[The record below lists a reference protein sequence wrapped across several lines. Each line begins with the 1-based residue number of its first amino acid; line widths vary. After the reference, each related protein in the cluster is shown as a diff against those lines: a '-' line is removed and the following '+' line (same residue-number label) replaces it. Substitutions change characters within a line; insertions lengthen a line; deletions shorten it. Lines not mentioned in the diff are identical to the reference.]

1 MKRLNNRGFAITA
14 VLYGLLIL
22 FLLLFLGMIR
32 ILNTERKRMA
42 KISDEIDNS
51 IVNMERIDI
60 SSNNVI
66 YYGDIYVTPYRGKYV
81 FYINGDTSKEYYM
94 YLPIYSIVSISDDS
108 VDEDVDAVGISNSKI
123 MDTNSTNQGKIVK
136 SNFLSNSK
144 LMAKLRSGKISVTS
158 GTSQSEISE
167 SSFLANGNLMND
179 SGISQANSDIF
190 SITITGVYTSVREV
204 SGDTP

>member
-14 VLYGLLIL
+14 VLYGLLVL

-66 YYGDIYVTPYRGKYV
+66 NEGGIYVTPYRGKYV
-81 FYINGDTSKEYYM
+81 FYYINGDTSKEYYM
-94 YLPIYSIVSISDDS
+94 YLPIYSIVSIS
-108 VDEDVDAVGISNSKI
+108 G
-123 MDTNSTNQGKIVK
+123 GKIT
-136 SNFLSNSK
+136 
-144 LMAKLRSGKISVTS
+144 VTS

-167 SSFLANGNLMND
+167 SSFLNNNKLMTD
-179 SGISQANSDIF
+179 SGSTQSNSGIT